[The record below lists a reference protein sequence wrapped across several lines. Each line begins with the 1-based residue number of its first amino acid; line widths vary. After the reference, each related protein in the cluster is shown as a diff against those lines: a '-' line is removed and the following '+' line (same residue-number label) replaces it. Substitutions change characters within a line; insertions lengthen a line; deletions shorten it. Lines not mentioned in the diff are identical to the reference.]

1 MTEKLSNRRSVLRG
15 SLNGAGVVVGLPLL
29 DCFLNTNGTALA
41 ADGSPLPANFGTWF
55 WGCGLNPTQW
65 EPKTVGPGYA
75 ITPAL
80 KPLEKFKSKMNVYS
94 GMKVFL
100 DGKPLVVHFSG
111 NVGLLTGTVP
121 RGQVAEAPSIDS
133 LIADHIGNRTRFRSI
148 EVCCSGNPA
157 HSQSRRQGNILNP
170 GETSP
175 LALYTRIFG
184 ADFKDPNAADFKVD
198 PMILVRKSALSTVS
212 EQRAD
217 LVKQVGARDRAR
229 LDEYFTSVRQL
240 EQQLELETHK
250 PAPLE
255 ACTVPDRPTDVV
267 IGTEVESAKGN
278 HRLFARLLAH
288 ALACGQTRV
297 VNIDFCDAISSLR
310 RAGASQTHHIYT
322 HEEPSDASGFQPNVT
337 WFHSQIMES
346 FAVLLNELDSIRE
359 GDATLLDRTVIF
371 ASTDTGLAKI
381 HSPENIAMMTVGSGG
396 GRLKTGIHV
405 AAGGD
410 AVTRV
415 GLTLQQAF
423 GMPVSSWGTESQMT
437 SKTIS
442 EVMA

>member
-1 MTEKLSNRRSVLRG
+1 M
-15 SLNGAGVVVGLPLL
+15 LNGAAITVGLPLL
-29 DCFLNTNGTALA
+29 DCVLNTNGTAFA
-41 ADGSPLPANFGTWF
+41 ADGSPLPACFGTWF
-55 WGCGLNPTQW
+55 WGCGLNPTRW
-65 EPKTVGPGYA
+65 EPRTVGAGYE
-75 ITPAL
+75 ITPEL
-80 KPLEKFKSKMNVYS
+80 KPLEPFKSKLNVYS

-121 RGQVAEAPSIDS
+121 RGQVAEAPSVDN
-133 LIADHIGNRTRFRSI
+133 LIADSIGTRTRFRSI

-170 GETSP
+170 GEVSP
-175 LALYTRIFG
+175 LALYGRVFG
-184 ADFKDPNAADFKVD
+184 AEFKDPNAAGFTVD
-198 PMILVRKSALSTVS
+198 PNTLVRKGALSVVAD
-212 EQRAD
+212 QRAD
-217 LVKQVGARDRAR
+217 LMKHVGAADRAR
-229 LDEYFTSVRQL
+229 LDEYFTSVRQM
-240 EQQLELETHK
+240 EQQLELETQK
-250 PAPLE
+250 PPPLE
-255 ACTVPDRPTDVV
+255 ACSVPSQPADAV
-267 IGTEVESAKGN
+267 IGTEIESAQGN

-297 VNIDFCDAISSLR
+297 VNVDFCDAISSLR

-322 HEEPSDASGFQPNVT
+322 HEEPSSAEGYQPNVT
-337 WFHSQIMES
+337 WFNLRIMEA
-346 FAVLLNELDSIRE
+346 FAIFLGELEAIRE
-359 GDATLLDRTVIF
+359 GDGTLLDRIVVF

-381 HSPENIAMMTVGSGG
+381 HSPENIPMMTAGGGG

-410 AVTRV
+410 PVTRV

-423 GMPVSSWGTESQMT
+423 GVPVSVWGTESQRT
-437 SKTIS
+437 SNAIT